1 MITSLA
7 ERLEQKGYNRALELV
22 KRAEERA
29 EAEKQRAEAEKQ
41 RAEAEKQRAEAEKQ
55 RATHKARLKTAV
67 SMRKKGLDLLLIADI
82 SEIQQEYL
90 EKLFRKIGI

>member
-29 EAEKQRAEAEKQ
+29 EAEKQRA
-41 RAEAEKQRAEAEKQ
+41 
-55 RATHKARLKTAV
+55 THKARLKTAI
-67 SMRKKGLDLLLIADI
+67 SMRKKGLDLLQIPNPRLIQPRYNFQLAI
-82 SEIQQEYL
+82 
-90 EKLFRKIGI
+90 